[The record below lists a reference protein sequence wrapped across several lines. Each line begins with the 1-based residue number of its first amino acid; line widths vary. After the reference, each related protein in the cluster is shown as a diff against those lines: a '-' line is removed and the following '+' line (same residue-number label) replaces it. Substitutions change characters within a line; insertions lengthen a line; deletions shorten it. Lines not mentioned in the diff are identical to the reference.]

1 MKEFN
6 FLCFFIIF
14 SIIKN
19 IMSLNKFISVK
30 AIFTAANLTSKAGYP
45 IDYNSPKFN
54 VSVNNGQYLLQGTFA
69 TGSSVASTE
78 IDFDITLP
86 KVDNL
91 FDPAEIKAG
100 IDLSRII
107 NHSQGA
113 ESIASGA
120 CYNPWGV
127 AVQSPGVIR
136 IFLRAE
142 KNNLSG
148 AAIFFTINLT
158 INALV

>member
-69 TGSSVASTE
+69 TGSSVATTE

-136 IFLRAE
+136 VFLRAE
-142 KNNLSG
+142 KNNTALSPSFLQS
-148 AAIFFTINLT
+148 I
-158 INALV
+158 

>member
-1 MKEFN
+1 MFMYN
-6 FLCFFIIF
+6 
-14 SIIKN
+14 KN
-19 IMSLNKFISVK
+19 IMSLNKFVSKSVT
-30 AIFTAANLTSKAGYP
+30 FTNSTLTSKAGYP
-45 IDYNSPKFN
+45 IDLNSVRFN
-54 VSVNNGQYLLQGTFA
+54 CSVNNGQYLLQGTFA

-120 CYNPWGV
+120 CWNPWGV
-127 AVQSPGVIR
+127 AVQGPGVVR
-136 IFLRAE
+136 VFLRSE

-148 AAIFFTINLT
+148 AANFFTINLT

>member
-1 MKEFN
+1 
-6 FLCFFIIF
+6 
-14 SIIKN
+14 
-19 IMSLNKFISVK
+19 MSLNKFISVK

-69 TGSSVASTE
+69 TGSSVATTE

>member
-1 MKEFN
+1 
-6 FLCFFIIF
+6 
-14 SIIKN
+14 
-19 IMSLNKFISVK
+19 MSLNKFISVK

-136 IFLRAE
+136 VFLRAE

>member
-1 MKEFN
+1 
-6 FLCFFIIF
+6 
-14 SIIKN
+14 
-19 IMSLNKFISVK
+19 MSLNKFISVK

-54 VSVNNGQYLLQGTFA
+54 VSVNNGQYTLQGTFA
-69 TGSSVASTE
+69 TSSSVATSE

>member
-1 MKEFN
+1 
-6 FLCFFIIF
+6 
-14 SIIKN
+14 
-19 IMSLNKFISVK
+19 MSLNKFISVK

-78 IDFDITLP
+78 IDFDVTLP

-142 KNNLSG
+142 KNIPLWCCY
-148 AAIFFTINLT
+148 FFHNQFNDQCFSL
-158 INALV
+158 N

>member
-1 MKEFN
+1 
-6 FLCFFIIF
+6 
-14 SIIKN
+14 
-19 IMSLNKFISVK
+19 
-30 AIFTAANLTSKAGYP
+30 LTT
-45 IDYNSPKFN
+45 IHRNST

-142 KNNLSG
+142 KNNLAG

>member
-1 MKEFN
+1 
-6 FLCFFIIF
+6 
-14 SIIKN
+14 
-19 IMSLNKFISVK
+19 MSLNKFISVK

>member
-6 FLCFFIIF
+6 FLFFLLYF
-14 SIIKN
+14 LIIKN
-19 IMSLNKFISVK
+19 IMSLNKFISKKVT
-30 AIFTAANLTSKAGYP
+30 FTNSTLTSKAGYP
-45 IDYNSPKFN
+45 IDLNSVRFN
-54 VSVNNGQYLLQGTFA
+54 CSVNNGQYLLQGTFA

-127 AVQSPGVIR
+127 AVQGPGVIR
-136 IFLRAE
+136 VFLRAE
-142 KNNLSG
+142 KNN
-148 AAIFFTINLT
+148 T
-158 INALV
+158 ALGPSFLQSI